1 MPPVE
6 GTRQSPIEAKLM
18 KDGKALPLKDVEI
31 IVMDEKVVFKVKKPA
46 RELSGP
52 YQIRIG
58 NKQGEAVKDLKINMQ
73 GKCRRTHL
81 LHTCL

>member
-1 MPPVE
+1 
-6 GTRQSPIEAKLM
+6 M

-31 IVMDEKVVFKVKKPA
+31 IVFEDKVTFKVKKPA

-58 NKQGEAVKDLKINMQ
+58 NGQGEAVKDLKINMQ
-73 GKCRRTHL
+73 GE
-81 LHTCL
+81 

>member
-1 MPPVE
+1 
-6 GTRQSPIEAKLM
+6 M

-31 IVMDEKVVFKVKKPA
+31 VVLEDKIVFKVKKPA

-58 NKQGEAVKDLKINMQ
+58 NGQGEAVKDLKINMQ
-73 GKCRRTHL
+73 GKYWAIPCARVTFNNI
-81 LHTCL
+81 

>member
-1 MPPVE
+1 MCAKINLVSFSVD
-6 GTRQSPIEAKLM
+6 GTKQTPIEGKLM

-31 IVMDEKVVFKVKKPA
+31 IVFEDKVTFKVKKPA

-58 NKQGEAVKDLKINMQ
+58 NGQGEAVKDLKINMQ
-73 GKCRRTHL
+73 GE
-81 LHTCL
+81 